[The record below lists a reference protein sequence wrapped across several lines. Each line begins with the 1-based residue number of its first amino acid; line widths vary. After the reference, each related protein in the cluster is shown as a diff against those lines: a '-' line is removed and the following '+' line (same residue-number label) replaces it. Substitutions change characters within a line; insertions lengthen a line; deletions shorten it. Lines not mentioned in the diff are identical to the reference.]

1 MKTNHKQTYSYASAF
16 KPLLRYVTTRNLAV
30 AMFIA
35 VALLGTTR
43 GNETEKTLS
52 QGSLVVYSA
61 TDAFEDGDVPYYA
74 HSSYTIYTA
83 DGKLFKN
90 VENHMSRSDEIP
102 ELVTLPVGSYVV
114 EARSERD
121 GYVRVPVVIKA
132 GRQTI
137 VDLNSTDKESPSAI
151 VSNQAPENPRRFTKD
166 RMNTFD
172 LRAALLAKHAQPPI
186 INPRTH
192 GIEHGSNAWLTNS
205 KLLPSRVCAGKGG
218 HQFFASALLFS
229 DNNKEYL
236 TGS

>member
-1 MKTNHKQTYSYASAF
+1 MAEVLRKKTMKTNHKQTYSYISRF

-35 VALLGTTR
+35 VALLGTRR
-43 GNETEKTLS
+43 GNETEKTALAKGEAKAGQLS

-90 VENHMSRSDEIP
+90 VENHISRSDEIP
-102 ELVTLPVGSYVV
+102 EVVKLPVGSYVV

-121 GYVRVPVVIKA
+121 GYVRVRVVIKA

-137 VDLNSTDKESPSAI
+137 VDLDSTGKESPSVIAH
-151 VSNQAPENPRRFTKD
+151 N
-166 RMNTFD
+166 
-172 LRAALLAKHAQPPI
+172 
-186 INPRTH
+186 
-192 GIEHGSNAWLTNS
+192 
-205 KLLPSRVCAGKGG
+205 
-218 HQFFASALLFS
+218 
-229 DNNKEYL
+229 
-236 TGS
+236 